1 MSGNHDGLWAL
12 PRIGR
17 QAHTMGILVKG
28 KKVKIQKKPLPTRKR
43 FHLNAAMTI
52 IQ

>member
-17 QAHTMGILVKG
+17 QADTMGILVKG
-28 KKVKIQKKPLPTRKR
+28 KKVKIQKNR
-43 FHLNAAMTI
+43 FLQESGFI
-52 IQ
+52 